1 MLVATMARTST
12 RFKPMVK
19 PMILPSAPMPWCVL
33 GSTLLLKLR
42 WLTERLTSKPSG
54 NK

>member
-19 PMILPSAPMPWCVL
+19 PMILPSAPASCSYALVCSWKHFAAEV
-33 GSTLLLKLR
+33 KVVD
-42 WLTERLTSKPSG
+42 
-54 NK
+54 